1 MEEKT
6 ESDKRNWTNIF
17 KIFIPYALTVGTFQL
32 LMLKILGLDWS
43 KGDKLTFNSFRN
55 FWMSFATFLGTF
67 IIIWIYVKYV
77 DKRSFISL
85 GFRSKNLFK
94 DILLGI
100 VFGFVIILIGYEI
113 LIYSKEILFLN
124 YNQSVSDILFSL
136 CFFIFV
142 AVNEE
147 LLIRGYFLQNLEAS
161 LNKFWALIISSLIFS
176 LLHIFNNN
184 INFLALTNLFLAGV
198 FIGLAYILTRNL
210 WLSIALHFSW
220 NFFQGTIFGFNVS
233 GRDSFSIIQTKYNQP
248 DIWNGGSF
256 GFEGSVL
263 CIILQV
269 IGIITLYLILRE
281 RETERAKI

>member
-1 MEEKT
+1 MEENTK
-6 ESDKRNWTNIF
+6 SDKRNWTNIF
-17 KIFIPYALTVGTFQL
+17 KIFIPYALTVGIFQL

-43 KGDKLTFNSFRN
+43 KGNELTFNSFQD

-77 DKRSFISL
+77 DKRSFKSL
-85 GFRSKNLFK
+85 GFKSKNLLK

-100 VFGFVIILIGYEI
+100 VFGFAIIFIGYEI
-113 LIYSKEILFLN
+113 LIYSKELLFIN
-124 YNQSVSDILFSL
+124 YNQSVSDILFSF

-142 AVNEE
+142 AINEE
-147 LLIRGYFLQNLEAS
+147 LLVRGYFLQNLEAS

-176 LLHIFNNN
+176 LLHIFNND
-184 INFLALTNLFLAGV
+184 INFLSLTNLFLAGL
-198 FIGLAYILTRNL
+198 FIGLAYSVTRNL

-233 GRDSFSIIQTKYNQP
+233 GRDSFSIIQTTYNQP

-269 IGIITLYLILRE
+269 IGIITLYFILRK